1 MKKRLLAFFA
11 FFGCSFGLA
20 ALVYHAMALLTKGVL
35 IFGFLPRMFLYHW
48 IYPNQYIALVCLIYA
63 LLAAAFAPRIARRPS
78 LAIWIVLATP
88 LLASP
93 LGGMLWH
100 LHDML
105 AGYFPSSWQEKLL
118 LDGALEGA
126 EIGWLIVL
134 LSFPY
139 NVICALLGIRGTR
152 RLAQR
157 LYPAPETACTATPP
171 AEAGRAE
178 GTDSALNDAKDPNGA
193 NDTNDAPDAAA
204 SEKLP

>member
-1 MKKRLLAFFA
+1 MQEVR
-11 FFGCSFGLA
+11 
-20 ALVYHAMALLTKGVL
+20 
-35 IFGFLPRMFLYHW
+35 
-48 IYPNQYIALVCLIYA
+48 
-63 LLAAAFAPRIARRPS
+63 RIKSINLNIPS
-78 LAIWIVLATP
+78 HV
-88 LLASP
+88 
-93 LGGMLWH
+93 
-100 LHDML
+100 
-105 AGYFPSSWQEKLL
+105 PSSWQEKLL

-157 LYPAPETACTATPP
+157 LYPAPDAARMATPP

-178 GTDSALNDAKDPNGA
+178 GTDSALNDAKD
-193 NDTNDAPDAAA
+193 TNDAPDAAA

>member
-1 MKKRLLAFFA
+1 MKKRLLAFFI
-11 FFGCSFGLA
+11 FFGCSFGIASLI
-20 ALVYHAMALLTKGVL
+20 YHALALLTNGVF
-35 IFGFLPRMFLYHW
+35 IFGALPRMFLYHW
-48 IYPNQYIALVCLIYA
+48 IYPNHYIALVCLIYA

-105 AGYFPSSWQEKLL
+105 EGYFPNSWQKKLL

-126 EIGWLIVL
+126 ELGWLIVL

-152 RLAQR
+152 RVAQR
-157 LYPAPETACTATPP
+157 LYPAPDVARTATPP

-178 GTDSALNDAKDPNGA
+178 STDSALNDAKDA
-193 NDTNDAPDAAA
+193 NDAPDADA

>member
-1 MKKRLLAFFA
+1 MKKRLLAFFI
-11 FFGCSFGLA
+11 FFGCSFGIASLI
-20 ALVYHAMALLTKGVL
+20 YHALALLTNGVF
-35 IFGFLPRMFLYHW
+35 IFGALPRMFLYHW
-48 IYPNQYIALVCLIYA
+48 IYPNHYIALVCLIYA

-105 AGYFPSSWQEKLL
+105 EGYFPNSWQKKLL

-126 EIGWLIVL
+126 ELGWLIVL

-152 RLAQR
+152 RVAQR
-157 LYPAPETACTATPP
+157 LYPAPDAARTATPP
-171 AEAGRAE
+171 AEAERAE
-178 GTDSALNDAKDPNGA
+178 STDSALNDAKDA
-193 NDTNDAPDAAA
+193 NDAPDADA

>member
-1 MKKRLLAFFA
+1 MKKCLLAFFA
-11 FFGCSFGLA
+11 FFSCSFGLA
-20 ALVYHAMALLTKGVL
+20 ALIYHALALLTNGLL
-35 IFGFLPRMFLYHW
+35 IFGVLPRMFLYHW
-48 IYPNQYIALVCLIYA
+48 QYPNQYIALVCLVYA
-63 LLAAAFAPRIARRPS
+63 LLATALAPRIAHRPS

-93 LGGMLWH
+93 LGGMLWY
-100 LHDML
+100 LHDMQ
-105 AGYFPSSWQEKLL
+105 AGYFPNSWGKRLM
-118 LDGALEGA
+118 DGAGEG
-126 EIGWLIVL
+126 ILLGWLIVL

-157 LYPAPETACTATPP
+157 LYPAPDAARTATPP

-178 GTDSALNDAKDPNGA
+178 STDSALNDAKDPN
-193 NDTNDAPDAAA
+193 DAPDADA